1 MCIRDRYTFH
11 VPYKKEA
18 LARKMFTRD
27 KFIPDYSTG
36 YDVYFYVKSDTKVS
50 NKVFEDKDTTN
61 KRYLKK
67 MFMSGMKNR
76 INSRVLLQ
84 NFIKRIA

>member
-1 MCIRDRYTFH
+1 M
-11 VPYKKEA
+11 PYKKEA
-18 LARKMFTRD
+18 LARSMFNKN

-50 NKVFEDKDTTN
+50 NQVFEDKNTTN

-67 MFMSGMKNR
+67 MFSGKIKSSFLPINLISSPIEFLIAKPKNKS
-76 INSRVLLQ
+76 IQ
-84 NFIKRIA
+84 